1 MRSEFVGLVCWA
13 GMLFAVNSA
22 ATTKLVPLK
31 CIILYAPLDWIM
43 LQRTPP
49 LDLIKWLQL
58 PLISKAC
65 LLTPLEVSL
74 SRISCWSTEK
84 LGIGLIQK
92 NSKPSSDRKY
102 TVETFNYAVE
112 LIIRD
117 IKEVWLVALVEF
129 EEGFVEFDEELPGK
143 VCNCR
148 AIRLLISFLAIDSI
162 WFASWLNLVSRSIWC
177 FCYSRL
183 IASIFCESPKVIL
196 FWGSWVLIVA

>member
-1 MRSEFVGLVCWA
+1 MVPLIDRIWQSELRKGYYCPQMRSEFVGLVCWA

-74 SRISCWSTEK
+74 SRISC
-84 LGIGLIQK
+84 
-92 NSKPSSDRKY
+92 
-102 TVETFNYAVE
+102 
-112 LIIRD
+112 
-117 IKEVWLVALVEF
+117 
-129 EEGFVEFDEELPGK
+129 
-143 VCNCR
+143 
-148 AIRLLISFLAIDSI
+148 
-162 WFASWLNLVSRSIWC
+162 
-177 FCYSRL
+177 
-183 IASIFCESPKVIL
+183 
-196 FWGSWVLIVA
+196 